1 MAGPSQDKRLA
12 VADSELSLEDRLNKE
27 LDPDVNPD
35 VKEAAEGVK
44 RALMELEFYASSHT
58 IDPRLSKSVEALVAA
73 GALSPK
79 TADFIANH
87 HTRFYGFEPSRTGL
101 DFPVLDVVLVGRA
114 TPLRFVGFANGHVQ
128 LVALE
133 KRLLIP

>member
-1 MAGPSQDKRLA
+1 MEEPSQDKRLA
-12 VADSELSLEDRLNKE
+12 VAESELSLEDRMNRE
-27 LDPDVNPD
+27 LDPD

-44 RALMELEFYASSHT
+44 RALLELQFYASSHT
-58 IDPRLSKSVEALVAA
+58 TDPRLSKSVEALVAA

-87 HTRFYGFEPSRTGL
+87 HTRFYGFEPGRTGL

-114 TPLRFVGFANGHVQ
+114 TPLRFVGFADGHVQ
-128 LVALE
+128 LVALD

>member
-1 MAGPSQDKRLA
+1 VEGPSQDQRLA
-12 VADSELSLEDRLNKE
+12 VPETELRLEDRMNKE
-27 LDPDVNPD
+27 LDPDA
-35 VKEAAEGVK
+35 KEAAEGVK
-44 RALMELEFYASSHT
+44 RALMELQIYASSHT
-58 IDPRLSKSVEALVAA
+58 IDPRLSKSVEALVVA

-114 TPLRFVGFANGHVQ
+114 TPLRFVGFAGGHVQ
-128 LVALE
+128 RVALE
-133 KRLLIP
+133 KILTPYEA